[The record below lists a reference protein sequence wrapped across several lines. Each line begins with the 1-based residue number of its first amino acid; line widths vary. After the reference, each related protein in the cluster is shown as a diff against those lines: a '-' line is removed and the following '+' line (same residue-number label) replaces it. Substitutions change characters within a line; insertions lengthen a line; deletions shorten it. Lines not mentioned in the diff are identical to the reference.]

1 MPLLHTSIPNLAQG
15 VSQQPDNL
23 RYPGQCDEQ
32 INAWSTVVEGLVK
45 RPNSRLLNQVNAQL
59 GTDVTAELFTHHV
72 DRDEQNKYVITYDRG
87 NGLQAFDLEDGGPM
101 TITVEDAAA
110 EAYLSVSSGDFNPV
124 KDLRALTIA
133 DSTFIVNKKKTVERR
148 TDTFYKTKDLEL
160 DALIFVKLGD
170 YEKDYNI
177 YIDNQL
183 VPNDGGV
190 TAYNPGNTTYRS
202 GDASTG
208 SHGGPEQVDTG
219 FIAAGLKTALDA
231 YFSTAINLSSVTISG
246 GGGWA
251 DTGGNWQT
259 GVAYSY
265 EFKVEQYDAT
275 TEALTATGAS
285 GLLEFEGGTVSRL
298 DYTKKGSNYVASTT
312 ANTNTKYIITQ
323 IRHWQEDSG
332 VFKSHDEVWEKYES
346 SVTLD
351 SSGSVI
357 TTGTFAP
364 VNPLG
369 YTFPQTLSIGVA
381 GDLTGLSTIRR
392 GSVLKVSSSNND
404 FAIRGEDGL
413 GNQALSVIYKEVDNI
428 TDLPKSCFNRFRVK
442 VRGDADLDQDDYY
455 VRFKTKDDEEF
466 GEGSWIETAGW
477 EHDVRTA
484 SLSKGIDS
492 ALDNTTM
499 PVRLIPSPD
508 TGKITSFRLE
518 IINWNI
524 RQAGDENTNPFPT
537 FVSRDGDVVLYSG
550 STYTCIKT
558 HTSSSSILPTNT
570 SYWKAVTNVN
580 TNNGWIEGAS
590 YRRGKN
596 TNINDIFFFKNRLG
610 ILTEDSVVFS
620 EADEYFNFFRTTTQS
635 LLDSAPIDVGISHTK
650 ISILQHAQAFQ
661 EKLMLFSPKTQFVL
675 RGGDLL
681 TPKTVTISPV
691 TEYDVSETIRP
702 LALSNY
708 IYFNFKR
715 NNFEGLLEYTVDNNT
730 ETYRAAEITEQI
742 NKYIPT
748 NIVRMEGSAAE
759 NMVIVQSDSDYK
771 KLYVYKYF
779 WQGNEK
785 IQSAWMTFSFA
796 KEIRSFYF
804 IESTLY
810 VITTDSKGTYIE
822 TIPMENGLVE
832 DDKNYSLLLD
842 HRIPGNSSYLTFLG
856 WYVNDFVTIN
866 GQSIS
871 NATEIGTQSGFEFQD
886 GMSFYT
892 KNGNKRELIIDTD
905 PASVDEFGNSRTYK
919 RAVVKGLNADF
930 VSYGA
935 DPVQVGN
942 IKYICTQTHTSDAA
956 KQPGTGADWQ
966 EYWRVITTTQSADAW
981 SSGQSYTEETLYV
994 CTQGHVSTDANK
1006 PPPPADIGT
1015 SVEWGL
1021 AGAFAS
1027 AAPLWQE
1034 GYEYLDYND
1043 FFIGYEYDM
1052 LYRFSKQNLK
1062 QPTERGGRSASDYTF
1077 QTIRNGS
1084 LEYSETGHFTVEVTP
1099 KFRDTYTY
1107 TYNPTLLASVSTLS
1121 KFTPETGFF
1130 KFAVQ
1135 AQPNDA
1141 TIEVKSSSALPC
1153 KLLAAEFESTM
1164 IPRSR
1169 RYGS

>member
-101 TITVEDAAA
+101 TITVEDSAA

-133 DSTFIVNKKKTVERR
+133 DSTFIVNKKKTVAKV
-148 TDTFYKTKDLEL
+148 TDSELKTQPLEY

-170 YEKDYNI
+170 YDKAYSIFLDG
-177 YIDNQL
+177 QL
-183 VPNDGGV
+183 VPVDSSLDGEHDYTLV
-190 TAYNPGNTTYRS
+190 P
-202 GDASTG
+202 
-208 SHGGPEQVDTG
+208 HGGPYSPATYISGAASHSNGKYADTEYIAKDLTSCLDA
-219 FIAAGLKTALDA
+219 FIASAGTVEVFSLTGGSGLGGSTGANRYFNTSFTFSVDQFDIVGGISTKIGSGAGGTLTVVNGAVTASVLTQKGTGYDNTVSTSA
-231 YFSTAINLSSVTISG
+231 YDPVTGTGMLVTIRRAFTTYSRTRNQDTTTSVDYFNYLSG
-246 GGGWA
+246 GVVIPSISAVTVSGS
-251 DTGGNWQT
+251 TT
-259 GVAYSY
+259 K
-265 EFKVEQYDAT
+265 FT
-275 TEALTATGAS
+275 TE
-285 GLLEFEGGTVSRL
+285 R
-298 DYTKKGSNYVASTT
+298 
-312 ANTNTKYIITQ
+312 Q
-323 IRHWQEDSG
+323 
-332 VFKSHDEVWEKYES
+332 
-346 SVTLD
+346 
-351 SSGSVI
+351 GSVI
-357 TTGTFAP
+357 KISA
-364 VNPLG
+364 
-369 YTFPQTLSIGVA
+369 
-381 GDLTGLSTIRR
+381 STDFRVR
-392 GSVLKVSSSNND
+392 VS
-404 FAIRGEDGL
+404 DGL
-413 GNQALSVIYKEVDNI
+413 ADQALGVIYKEVDNI
-428 TDLPKSCFNRFRVK
+428 TDLPKSCFNNFRVK
-442 VRGDADLDQDDYY
+442 IIGDADLDQDDYY
-455 VRFKTKDDEEF
+455 VRFKTKDNEEF
-466 GEGSWIETAGW
+466 GEGSWIEEPGW
-477 EHDVRTA
+477 TQDGTD
-484 SLSKGIDS
+484 KGITSGIDRF
-492 ALDNTTM
+492 LDRSTM
-499 PVRLIPSPD
+499 PVRLVPD
-508 TGKITSFRLE
+508 QATGKITSFTLKEVEWVGR
-518 IINWNI
+518 N
-524 RQAGDENTNPFPT
+524 AGDDFTNPFPSFT
-537 FVSRDGDVVLYSG
+537 D
-550 STYTCIKT
+550 
-558 HTSSSSILPTNT
+558 NT
-570 SYWKAVTNVN
+570 
-580 TNNGWIEGAS
+580 
-590 YRRGKN
+590 
-596 TNINDIFFFKNRLG
+596 INDIFFFKNRLG
-610 ILTEDSVVFS
+610 FLVNDGVIMS

-748 NIVRMEGSAAE
+748 NIVRMEGSSAE

-796 KEIRSFYF
+796 KDIRSFYF

-856 WYVNDFVTIN
+856 WYVNDFVAIN
-866 GQSIS
+866 GLNIS

-905 PASVDEFGNSRTYK
+905 PASVDEYGNSRTYK

-994 CTQGHVSTDANK
+994 CTQGHVSTEANK
-1006 PPPPADIGT
+1006 PPSSP
-1015 SVEWGL
+1015 EWGL